1 MTCKN
6 VWALVRLKINDTGKA
21 ICPIIN
27 LTTTNIFMRKTHR
40 RTKSREVR
48 TPPGP
53 LSESKGT
60 VQWGSSKDGYSGG
73 STGWVQREGTV
84 GGAHWVGAKEGYSGG
99 GPSGE
104 SKRTGGVHLRWV
116 HKRIKASMLKKKF
129 CVWSPLKNPWIFPC
143 STLMLV

>member
-1 MTCKN
+1 M
-6 VWALVRLKINDTGKA
+6 KINDTGKA

-60 VQWGSSKDGYSGG
+60 VQWGVQWGSSKDGYSGG
-73 STGWVQREGTV
+73 PLGESKGRVQWGGPTGWVQRKGTV
-84 GGAHWVGAKEGYSGG
+84 GG
-99 GPSGE
+99 
-104 SKRTGGVHLRWV
+104 GVHQE
-116 HKRIKASMLKKKF
+116 
-129 CVWSPLKNPWIFPC
+129 SPKGQGG
-143 STLMLV
+143 ST

>member
-60 VQWGSSKDGYSGG
+60 VQWGVQWGSSKDGYSGG
-73 STGWVQREGTV
+73 
-84 GGAHWVGAKEGYSGG
+84 
-99 GPSGE
+99 PLGE
-104 SKRTGGVHLRWV
+104 SKGRVQWGGPLGGCKGRVQWGGGVHQE
-116 HKRIKASMLKKKF
+116 
-129 CVWSPLKNPWIFPC
+129 SPKGQGG
-143 STLMLV
+143 ST